1 MIKRLALAGFTL
13 AYVGLIAAADDSQ
26 PSAEELSASELT
38 NKSGVRKDS
47 SNVVASA
54 RQAEID
60 PKTGQLTSDVQRQNL
75 PSSSVVQNDIAL
87 PPVEIKTLSD
97 GTVQAKLNGRFRT
110 PLRATI
116 GCNGGITTGHSDKPL
131 ESSAQCAEDN

>member
-47 SNVVASA
+47 
-54 RQAEID
+54 
-60 PKTGQLTSDVQRQNL
+60 
-75 PSSSVVQNDIAL
+75 
-87 PPVEIKTLSD
+87 
-97 GTVQAKLNGRFRT
+97 
-110 PLRATI
+110 
-116 GCNGGITTGHSDKPL
+116 
-131 ESSAQCAEDN
+131 